1 MSLDEWEF
9 SPVAHDLWENL
20 IDDSGMVTIPN
31 WKQFGL
37 KPGLKT
43 AVPWAGVYGVVVTHE
58 FHCMVSA
65 EGVWV
70 RIWDAWLLTGLGHS
84 E

>member
-1 MSLDEWEF
+1 MGEPNRRLRDG
-9 SPVAHDLWENL
+9 
-20 IDDSGMVTIPN
+20 DDTELEAI
-31 WKQFGL
+31 GL

-43 AVPWAGVYGVVVTHE
+43 AVPGAGVYGVVVTHE

-70 RIWDAWLLTGLGHS
+70 WI
-84 E
+84 